1 MSVYGVLKSWS
12 EEQQFG
18 YIQPSEGGAQV
29 LVQISAFPRDG
40 LVPEVGEF
48 LTFVPGVDLQGRI
61 IAERVGRVKA
71 NRNGRIKHSQSVQKP
86 NMGKVLGVAL
96 GGLLLVGAVAYLPF
110 KANMT
115 QAASNPEVAPTVS
128 VVEELK
134 PTPQRFVCDHR
145 KQCSQMRSCAEAK
158 FFLKSCKAT
167 GMDKDRDGVPCEEH
181 WC

>member
-12 EEQQFG
+12 TEQHFG
-18 YIQPSEGGAQV
+18 YIQPSEGGAEV

-40 LVPEVGEF
+40 LSPEVGEF

-61 IAERVGRVKA
+61 IAERVGRVTA
-71 NRNGRIKHSQSVQKP
+71 NREGRVKHGNTSSSL
-86 NMGKVLGVAL
+86 NMTKVVGVSLGFVLIGA
-96 GGLLLVGAVAYLPF
+96 AVAYLPF
-110 KANMT
+110 KSGNS
-115 QAASNPEVAPTVS
+115 QAADSKESAVSMSVA
-128 VVEELK
+128 EEPKSL
-134 PTPQRFVCDHR
+134 PQRFTCDQR